1 MEPTSRYGTRKAI
14 DELAVELNL
23 PNENWMQDWPIEVI
37 VPADIQLYIDHYD
50 KLTDDDK
57 KFVLMEGILD
67 AIEYQPTEELF
78 LKYWNRVVQ
87 ILDKD
92 FAIHEYTIHA
102 YACLESETI
111 EDCYK
116 LTPGMRLIWTSK
128 KTNR

>member
-23 PNENWMQDWPIEVI
+23 LNENWMQDWPIEVI
-37 VPADIQLYIDHYD
+37 VPADIKIYIDLYE

-57 KFVLMEGILD
+57 KSVLMEGILD
-67 AIEYQPTEELF
+67 ATEYQPTEELF
-78 LKYWNRVVQ
+78 FKYWDIVRQ

-92 FAIHEYTIHA
+92 FAIHEYTIYT
-102 YACLESETI
+102 YACFDTESI

-116 LTPGMRLIWTSK
+116 LTSEIREIWTTK
-128 KTNR
+128 TTNR

>member
-1 MEPTSRYGTRKAI
+1 MEPTFRYGTRKAI

-37 VPADIQLYIDHYD
+37 VPTDIKIYLSHYE

-78 LKYWNRVVQ
+78 FKYWNIVRQ

-92 FAIHEYTIHA
+92 FAIHEYTIYT
-102 YACLESETI
+102 YACFDTKSI

-116 LTPGMRLIWTSK
+116 LTSGIREIWTTK
-128 KTNR
+128 TTNR

>member
-1 MEPTSRYGTRKAI
+1 MEPTFRCGTRKAI

-23 PNENWMQDWPIEVI
+23 PNESWMQDWPIEVI
-37 VPADIQLYIDHYD
+37 VPTDIKIYLNHYE

-78 LKYWNRVVQ
+78 LKYWNRVKE

-92 FAIHEYTIHA
+92 FAIHDYTI
-102 YACLESETI
+102 YYWACFGNENLD
-111 EDCYK
+111 DCWKITTLMRK
-116 LTPGMRLIWTSK
+116 LWVDK
-128 KTNR
+128 K

>member
-1 MEPTSRYGTRKAI
+1 MEPDFRCGTRKAI

-23 PNENWMQDWPIEVI
+23 PNENWMQDWPIEVV
-37 VPADIQLYIDHYD
+37 VPSDIQIYIDHYD

-78 LKYWNRVVQ
+78 LKYFNRVRQ

-92 FAIHEYTIHA
+92 FAIHEYTIHS
-102 YACLESETI
+102 YACLDTETI

-116 LTPGMRLIWTSK
+116 LTPGMREIWTNK
-128 KTNR
+128 TTNR